1 MTEGLTQ
8 WLERLDS
15 GDPEALDRVVRLLYD
30 ELRGLAR
37 DRLRNERVG
46 HTLSPTA
53 LVNEAYLRLARQ
65 HRIPAGSRAQFFGVA
80 AKTMRRVLVDY
91 ARTRKRLKRGG
102 DQVAVPL
109 EDVEAFLSDEEAD
122 EILTKAIHH
131 PTANAFN
138 VHQYGRQLLTEGR
151 KERALEVF
159 QANAA
164 RFPDTWPVDVGLARA
179 YSALGQYEKALEHA
193 RLAYE
198 RAPNQLN
205 KDALA
210 DSIKKLEK
218 GEDIN

>member
-122 EILTKAIHH
+122 EILSLEEALERLAAANERAAEVVELRFFAGLTVEEIAERLGVSGKTIQRDWI
-131 PTANAFN
+131 TARAW
-138 VHQYGRQLLTEGR
+138 LR
-151 KERALEVF
+151 KEV
-159 QANAA
+159 A
-164 RFPDTWPVDVGLARA
+164 RDLGLPD
-179 YSALGQYEKALEHA
+179 
-193 RLAYE
+193 
-198 RAPNQLN
+198 
-205 KDALA
+205 
-210 DSIKKLEK
+210 
-218 GEDIN
+218 